1 MVEVGNYS
9 LLHGKCAKKNL
20 SVEHFFF
27 HSSFAYTMTLSNLFM
42 VSKESWHMS
51 PANANHLHS
60 QDHRSLCVEL
70 FVASIPFLSC
80 LGAILMLGHRDLY
93 KIKKTFLLNTYPH
106 KALGAHDKKKKCM
119 RKEKK
124 EQRKKY

>member
-1 MVEVGNYS
+1 
-9 LLHGKCAKKNL
+9 
-20 SVEHFFF
+20 
-27 HSSFAYTMTLSNLFM
+27 
-42 VSKESWHMS
+42 MS

-70 FVASIPFLSC
+70 FVASIPFQFC

-106 KALGAHDKKKKCM
+106 KALGAHDKEKMYEEGEK
-119 RKEKK
+119 RTEKEVLGCQISYAHTCEAKTMYI
-124 EQRKKY
+124 R